1 VLRPLYPEDLD
12 GSRQRLCLF
21 LAQFWGGPRA
31 YEELQG
37 SPRLRAR
44 HEGFR
49 IGAREHDAWLQH
61 MTAAM
66 EEVGLGA
73 LDETQLLSYFKSV
86 ASHLVNTRDDALD
99 LDDGETCPV
108 PGPDHPG
115 PAQLPIDK
123 RGT

>member
-1 VLRPLYPEDLD
+1 MAPAN
-12 GSRQRLCLF
+12 GSACSSPSSG
-21 LAQFWGGPRA
+21 AVPAPTKSCRA
-31 YEELQG
+31 V
-37 SPRLRAR
+37 PACRAR